1 MAIILKLHIIILIH
15 HIQFDPHLINFLLC
29 LKNLNLQPIPIVHH
43 CMVLFNFR
51 RKRIFQLL
59 NLQQT
64 RGIIININ
72 LPINILILK
81 SLVICDQLC
90 VIFRNIFQLL
100 FMIIQRFIGYFDSV
114 FQCDYLIG
122 VFFYLVIEIGVDM
135 LLFLKVSDD
144 MG

>member
-1 MAIILKLHIIILIH
+1 VAIILKLHIIILIH

-43 CMVLFNFR
+43 RMVLFNFR